1 MNPAAADVRTE
12 LSGGFGG
19 APPRTGLRRQLTAGF
34 TLSELLI
41 SMVLGLFLVGG
52 VLGVFLSGMET
63 QRLNSAT
70 ARMQESARFAMEVLR
85 RDIRQAGFFGCGSS
99 ATVNNPLAGMGIT
112 NTLDSSDFEYAFDEP
127 IRGFRSPAVGGSEWS
142 PALLGEGSMIIDPLL
157 PTLANQSN
165 DVLTVVR
172 IDDVNAE
179 VEMIPG
185 TPTTGAASPSVN
197 IKVSDTDAFAQF
209 DVVMITDCTNA
220 AIFQIT
226 NPIMGSAGFV
236 NINHNTGN
244 VAEGPGNLTEDLG
257 HNYESGQLVLLEK
270 VAYYLAPSTIAG
282 RTSLYRN
289 DEEIAIDVE
298 SLRFEYGVAAV
309 GDPMRAVADW
319 VPADAVVDV
328 ASGRDWDDVMAVRA
342 TLVFSSGADDNLSET
357 ANVNGVGTDR
367 RAYQTYTTT
376 VGIRNRLVVAENP

>member
-1 MNPAAADVRTE
+1 MNPAAADVRTA

-112 NTLDSSDFEYAFDEP
+112 NTLDSSDFEYAFNESL
-127 IRGFRSPAVGGSEWS
+127 RGFSSPAVGGSEWS

-157 PTLANQSN
+157 PSLANQSN

-172 IDDVNAE
+172 IDDVDAQ
-179 VEMIPG
+179 VRA
-185 TPTTGAASPSVN
+185 PTTGAAPNSVN
-197 IKVSDTDAFAQF
+197 IEVADTDAFAQS
-209 DVVMITDCTNA
+209 DIVMVTDCTNA
-220 AIFQIT
+220 AIFEIT
-226 NPIMGSAGFV
+226 NSPGGAAGFV
-236 NINHNTGN
+236 EVDYDTT
-244 VAEGPGNLTEDLG
+244 VDLG

-298 SLRFEYGVAAV
+298 SLRFEYGVAAI